1 MADVLVLLIGPVVL
15 VVVVVLYVVALRTP
29 HHYTSLLTCPKCN
42 RTFDYEWVPLASF
55 SAVRLGKER
64 YLQCP
69 LCHESSTFKISDMR
83 RTSLRM

>member
-15 VVVVVLYVVALRTP
+15 VVVVVLYVVALRTR

-69 LCHESSTFKISDMR
+69 LCHESSMFNMR
-83 RTSLRM
+83 DARRSSPRT

>member
-1 MADVLVLLIGPVVL
+1 ML
-15 VVVVVLYVVALRTP
+15 VVAVVFYVGALRTR
-29 HHYTSLLTCPKCN
+29 HHYTSLLACPNCN

-69 LCHESSTFKISDMR
+69 LCQEWSTFNMRDAR
-83 RTSLRM
+83 RTSPQM